1 MPQVTVRLSPEEH
14 RQLIRAARRR
24 RMKKSAYLRALVRE
38 QPLETAAD
46 WVKWAE
52 RHEGRKWLRDE

>member
-1 MPQVTVRLSPEEH
+1 
-14 RQLIRAARRR
+14 
-24 RMKKSAYLRALVRE
+24 MKKSEYLRALVRE

-46 WVKWAE
+46 WLKWAE